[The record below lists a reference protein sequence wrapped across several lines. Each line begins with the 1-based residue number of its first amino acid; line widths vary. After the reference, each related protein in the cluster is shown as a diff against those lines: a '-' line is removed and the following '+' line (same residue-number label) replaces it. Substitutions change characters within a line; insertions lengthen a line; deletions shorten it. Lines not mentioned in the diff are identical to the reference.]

1 MPRSDSHTNGSKKRG
16 TATEHAKQQKRGTAT
31 EHAKQP
37 VVMKP
42 NAQTQQYMEQAQADR
57 ANNTFEHLL
66 FLLADFLTHVLRELC
81 PRVAAQ
87 CEDVVFDKIADWAA
101 TSSDRP
107 SFYNESELL
116 LHKKMWDVINRD
128 VRGVPKEHFFVQW
141 CRRISMHRTNGDA
154 TNSASIENA
163 DNGNRFRRMAEDFCS
178 RPDAKT
184 KERPKI
190 PASRRQNPLV
200 KTAQPRQQYLA
211 KKHGRCPD
219 RFVHTRPQRSYITG
233 STSAEKGASNSTV
246 TEHAA

>member
-1 MPRSDSHTNGSKKRG
+1 MFVYFVFIRVALVSCSCQAQALSTFFPKHSNMSRSDSNTNGSKKRG

-31 EHAKQP
+31 EHGTGNTWNRQYWNRGL
-37 VVMKP
+37 KP

-57 ANNTFEHLL
+57 ADNTFEHLL

-101 TSSDRP
+101 TSSDKP

-141 CRRISMHRTNGDA
+141 CRRISIHRTNVR
-154 TNSASIENA
+154 SAVM
-163 DNGNRFRRMAEDFCS
+163 GHL
-178 RPDAKT
+178 KW
-184 KERPKI
+184 
-190 PASRRQNPLV
+190 
-200 KTAQPRQQYLA
+200 
-211 KKHGRCPD
+211 
-219 RFVHTRPQRSYITG
+219 
-233 STSAEKGASNSTV
+233 SNSFHKKCRLHHDIIDDAWTILQSAIRCV
-246 TEHAA
+246 PYTQ